1 MDRFGFALLLVL
13 AGGAPASAAELPPRK
28 AGLWE
33 MKTTITGGQVISM
46 QQCVD
51 AKSDETLQANSA
63 ANAQRDCSK
72 RDVQKSGNTITI
84 DTVCATAGKS
94 RKSRTVI
101 TGSFDSGYTMAITSQ
116 SEDAPARTLTIDAKW
131 LGPCAADQKPGDT
144 VMPNGQKMNVLELGK
159 GPGSPGAPPPA
170 APKQ

>member
-1 MDRFGFALLLVL
+1 MNKFGFALLLVL
-13 AGGAPASAAELPPRK
+13 AGAVPASAADLPPRK

-33 MKTTITGGQVISM
+33 MKTTVTGGQVISM

-51 AKSDETLQANSA
+51 AKSDEAMQTNSA

-84 DTVCATAGKS
+84 DSVCNMAGKP
-94 RKSRTVI
+94 RTAHTVI
-101 TGSFDSGYTMAITSQ
+101 TGSFDSGYTMTITSQ
-116 SEDAPARTLTIDAKW
+116 SESAPAHTMNIDAKW

-144 VMPNGQKMNVLELGK
+144 VLPDGRKMNVLEMRK
-159 GPGSPGAPPPA
+159 GAATPAAPGA